1 MSTSFNKVILIGN
14 LTADPE
20 IRTTPTGVS
29 VCNFTIAVN
38 RQYAKQG
45 EKNSDFISICAWRAS
60 AEYVGKYARKGNQL
74 LVCGSIQTRDYIN
87 NQGQKVYLTEVVAN
101 EVSFVGNKE
110 TNTESRAYNP
120 QSDKAYMPS
129 AYGAIPSAPKLEEIE
144 SDTTLPF

>member
-45 EKNSDFISICAWRAS
+45 EKSSDFISICAWRAS

-74 LVCGSIQTRDYIN
+74 LVCGSIQTRDYTN
-87 NQGQKVYLTEVVAN
+87 NQGQKVYLTEVVAD
-101 EVSFVGNKE
+101 EVKFVGNNK
-110 TNTESRAYNP
+110 N
-120 QSDKAYMPS
+120 D
-129 AYGAIPSAPKLEEIE
+129 GASKGVSTANSYIPTSFGGNSSGFEELG
-144 SDTTLPF
+144 DNGNLPF